1 MHPLRLI
8 LIVSLAVAAAFAT
21 AFGYALRAGGV
32 HVFASVVLGAT
43 SFVAFLIPWS
53 AVFAWALRR
62 ASDLDLLT
70 DRTRGVAAG
79 RHDQS
84 IADRPFHGELDDLA
98 RGIEEL
104 RAIIVRQQ
112 ESYEEHWRMLQQI
125 VASIGEGLIAL
136 SARGRIV
143 FANDRVVTMFGGP
156 APIVGKS
163 FLEVVRMQP
172 LADAFQKALRG
183 ESSAERFARDDRQI
197 EMRVMPVSASTEVAA
212 VALFIDISQMEK
224 LQRMRREFLDD
235 FSHEVRTPLA
245 GLRSAAETFEHPPL
259 TPPQEQQLRRVI
271 LRQLARIERLVK
283 DLSELSRIES
293 GELVLEPSVVD
304 LRQLL
309 ADLCDD
315 FRERTPAR
323 ITLQGEPAR
332 ACVDP
337 PRVQQV
343 FTNLLDNASKYG
355 GDGEILIE
363 VKREDGHAVVRVSD
377 EGEGIPPAELE
388 RIFQRFYRIDKSRSQ
403 EIAGVGLGLS
413 IAKHLVILHG
423 GSIRAYNRATGGA
436 TFEVRLPAV
445 G

>member
-1 MHPLRLI
+1 
-8 LIVSLAVAAAFAT
+8 
-21 AFGYALRAGGV
+21 
-32 HVFASVVLGAT
+32 
-43 SFVAFLIPWS
+43 
-53 AVFAWALRR
+53 
-62 ASDLDLLT
+62 
-70 DRTRGVAAG
+70 
-79 RHDQS
+79 
-84 IADRPFHGELDDLA
+84 
-98 RGIEEL
+98 
-104 RAIIVRQQ
+104 
-112 ESYEEHWRMLQQI
+112 
-125 VASIGEGLIAL
+125 
-136 SARGRIV
+136 
-143 FANDRVVTMFGGP
+143 MFGGP

-172 LADAFQKALRG
+172 LADAFEKALRG
-183 ESSAERFARDDRQI
+183 ESSAARFTRDDRQI

-212 VALFIDISQMEK
+212 VALFIDISQLEK

-245 GLRSAAETFEHPPL
+245 GLRSAAETFEHGPL
-259 TPPQEQQLRRVI
+259 TPAQEQQLRRVI

-323 ITLQGEPAR
+323 ITIHGEPAR

-355 GDGEILIE
+355 GDGEILVE
-363 VKREDGHAVVRVSD
+363 VNREDGQAVVRVSD

-388 RIFQRFYRIDKSRSQ
+388 HIFQRFYRIDKSRSQ

-413 IAKHLVILHG
+413 IAKHLVLLHG
-423 GSIRAYNRATGGA
+423 GTIRAFNRPSGGA

>member
-1 MHPLRLI
+1 
-8 LIVSLAVAAAFAT
+8 
-21 AFGYALRAGGV
+21 
-32 HVFASVVLGAT
+32 
-43 SFVAFLIPWS
+43 
-53 AVFAWALRR
+53 
-62 ASDLDLLT
+62 
-70 DRTRGVAAG
+70 
-79 RHDQS
+79 
-84 IADRPFHGELDDLA
+84 
-98 RGIEEL
+98 
-104 RAIIVRQQ
+104 
-112 ESYEEHWRMLQQI
+112 
-125 VASIGEGLIAL
+125 
-136 SARGRIV
+136 V
-143 FANDRVVTMFGGP
+143 FANDRVLTMFGGP
-156 APIVGKS
+156 APMVGKS

-172 LADAFQKALRG
+172 LADAFAKAMRG
-183 ESSAERFARDDRQI
+183 ESSAERFTRDDRQI

-245 GLRSAAETFEHPPL
+245 GLRSAAETFEHGPL

-293 GELVLEPSVVD
+293 GELVLEPSIVD

-309 ADLCDD
+309 AELCDD

-323 ITLQGEPAR
+323 ITIQGQSAR
-332 ACVDP
+332 ASVDP

-343 FTNLLDNASKYG
+343 FANLLDNASKYG
-355 GDGEILIE
+355 GEGEILVE
-363 VKREDGHAVVRVSD
+363 VIRENGQAVVRVSD
-377 EGEGIPPAELE
+377 EGEGIPPGELE

-413 IAKHLVILHG
+413 IAKHLVLLHG
-423 GSIRAYNRATGGA
+423 GSIRAYNRPTGGA